1 MPVNIICIGSDA
13 LELRQLTR
21 QIRLLM
27 PDAAVYGC
35 EKPNEATCLAAREGC
50 DVLLTYTD
58 LGATHIDGFMLA
70 KKVQKIN
77 PCVNIIF
84 LTGRADEKCA
94 VEAYRLHASGYL
106 EKPYEAAQLETE
118 FANLRYPVTVHSYS
132 GNIQEGT

>member
-1 MPVNIICIGSDA
+1 MNIICIGSDA
-13 LELRQLTR
+13 AELRQLTR
-21 QIRLLM
+21 RIRLLM

-35 EKPNEATCLAAREGC
+35 EKPNEVTCLASREGC

-77 PCVNIIF
+77 PWVNIIF
-84 LTGRADEKCA
+84 LTRRADEKCA

-132 GNIQEGT
+132 GNIQEGN

>member
-1 MPVNIICIGSDA
+1 MNIICIGSDA

-35 EKPNEATCLAAREGC
+35 EKP
-50 DVLLTYTD
+50 
-58 LGATHIDGFMLA
+58 HIDGFMLA